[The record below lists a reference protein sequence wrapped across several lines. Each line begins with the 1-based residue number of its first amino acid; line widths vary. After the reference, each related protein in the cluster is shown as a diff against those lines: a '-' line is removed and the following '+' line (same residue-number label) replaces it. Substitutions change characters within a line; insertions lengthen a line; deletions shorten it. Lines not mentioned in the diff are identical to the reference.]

1 LWIRTISKA
10 VEKQIKDARADILLL
25 QQNQEKSLGSVM
37 TDLVMTRDLL
47 NKDSMQ
53 SERREVFQ
61 WLYDANHG
69 AKVRVA
75 QDCIQPGASNGK
87 WLLQSMTFERWK
99 KNFAAQVLFLSG
111 PCALRLLAFAAIML
125 T

>member
-69 AKVRVA
+69 RKSVSRRTASSRVQA
-75 QDCIQPGASNGK
+75 TG
-87 WLLQSMTFERWK
+87 
-99 KNFAAQVLFLSG
+99 SG
-111 PCALRLLAFAAIML
+111 FYRA
-125 T
+125 